1 MPSTKTPQIKE
12 TKDGRLSF
20 RLPDDLKQI
29 ITLAINYRLK
39 NDLVPEYLHH
49 LLNEAKTAL
58 RKEGKIRMR
67 KSEFFAVFHPEQ
79 MRYFENSTIT
89 LIRAH
94 LGELPSPTAQEN
106 NHFFNQQIYFNHE

>member
-1 MPSTKTPQIKE
+1 MPSTKTPEIKE

-29 ITLAINYRLK
+29 ITLAINYRIK
-39 NDLVPEYLHH
+39 YDLVPEYLYH
-49 LLNEAKTAL
+49 LLDEAKTAL

-79 MRYFENSTIT
+79 MRYIEEPTML
-89 LIRAH
+89 LIKEH
-94 LGELPSPTAQEN
+94 IGELSSPTAQEN